1 MSARRLA
8 SVAIV
13 ALAAWIVAW
22 HTWLAP
28 PLELPRGLAL
38 GLHLAPLAPAL
49 ILLALRRRSATF
61 WGAIAALLLFCHG
74 IAEAW
79 SVTDLRWIAAVEV
92 ALSVVVIFAGSWDGL
107 SARWAK
113 RRGV

>member
-1 MSARRLA
+1 MSARLLA
-8 SVAIV
+8 SLSIV

-22 HTWLAP
+22 HALLAP
-28 PLELPRGLAL
+28 PERLPIGVAVA
-38 GLHLAPLAPAL
+38 LHLAPLAPAL

-61 WGAIAALLLFCHG
+61 WGAVAALLLFCHG

-79 SVTDLRWIAAVEV
+79 SFADLRWIAMIEV
-92 ALSVVVIFAGSWDGL
+92 VLSVLIIFAGSWDGL